1 MWLYPWPRCP
11 DHPFSDEL
19 GDAEVNTR
27 ICKVLDHGANLNP
40 GASPAPWGKGL
51 LASRLVYLHPS
62 WQFVQFHPLIMLVI
76 LCKASG
82 MLTAWLGASNYLRM
96 G

>member
-40 GASPAPWGKGL
+40 GASPAPLGEGV
-51 LASRLVYLHPS
+51 AS
-62 WQFVQFHPLIMLVI
+62 I
-76 LCKASG
+76 
-82 MLTAWLGASNYLRM
+82 
-96 G
+96 